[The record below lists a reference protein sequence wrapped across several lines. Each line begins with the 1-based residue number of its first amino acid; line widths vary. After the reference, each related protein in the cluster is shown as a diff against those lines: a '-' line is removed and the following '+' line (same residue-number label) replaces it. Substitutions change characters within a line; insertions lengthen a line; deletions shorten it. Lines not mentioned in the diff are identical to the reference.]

1 MGRSQE
7 SYNKKNVR
15 ARKEKKRKDKE
26 QRKAQ
31 RKDESQKNDPDS
43 MIAYV
48 DEYGRIVD
56 EPVDPA
62 TRDEIQAED
71 IELGVPSVERTEED
85 SVHTGIV
92 NYFNESK
99 GYGFIKDKETSNN
112 LFVHIN
118 DVEGELAGGDIVTYE
133 IGSGLKGP
141 AAKNV
146 KVIKK

>member
-7 SYNKKNVR
+7 TFNKKSVQ

-26 QRKAQ
+26 KKREQRKE
-31 RKDESQKNDPDS
+31 DSKNSGPDS

-56 EPVDPA
+56 KPVDPA
-62 TRDEIQAED
+62 DRDKVEAED
-71 IELGVPSVERTEED
+71 INLGVPSNERSEED
-85 SVHTGIV
+85 NIHTGIV
-92 NYFNESK
+92 NYFNDSK
-99 GYGFIKDKETSNN
+99 GFGFIKDSQTSNN

-118 DVEGELAGGDIVTYE
+118 DADGELKGGDIVTYE
-133 IGSGLKGP
+133 VGNGLKGP

-146 KVIKK
+146 KIQKK